1 MSKSTSY
8 RELEIKVI
16 QWAEARKIIP
26 NSTPVA
32 QSRKTLEE
40 SGELLEAAAALKVCD
55 DLAKLFPELQ
65 NRVDFVGYRLGWV
78 EKFKDAVGDV
88 YVTVIN
94 ACALADVDAV
104 QCLAGAYDEIKDR
117 KGTLMPDGTFVK
129 EQPHTLTLKV
139 LGEAV

>member
-1 MSKSTSY
+1 MSY
-8 RELEIKVI
+8 RELEMKVI
-16 QWAEARKIIP
+16 QWSEDRRIIP
-26 NSTPVA
+26 NSSAKA
-32 QSRKTLEE
+32 QAQKTLEE

-55 DLAKLFPELQ
+55 DLAKLFPELK

-104 QCLAGAYDEIKDR
+104 QCLAGAYEEIKDR
-117 KGTLMPDGTFVK
+117 KGTMNEQGIFVK
-129 EQPHTLTLKV
+129 ESPQTMALKV
-139 LGEAV
+139 VGEAV